1 MDDMTEAMQSET
13 DKARDKE
20 RLKSEIA
27 DLKRDLAAI
36 TKTLSDKGIEFLDN
50 LSDDESS
57 TFDEIKERGARA
69 ASALGHQARKIADT
83 PTQNSVSTLMI
94 IAGLG
99 VIIGMLAR

>member
-1 MDDMTEAMQSET
+1 MDDMTEAMQSEA
-13 DKARDKE
+13 DKAL
-20 RLKSEIA
+20 LKSQIA

-36 TKTLSDKGIEFLDN
+36 TKTLSEKGIEILDDFA
-50 LSDDESS
+50 DDRS
-57 TFDEIKERGARA
+57 TFDEIKDQGRRA
-69 ASALGHQARKIADT
+69 AIGLGRQARKIADT

>member
-1 MDDMTEAMQSET
+1 MDDMTEAMQGEA
-13 DKARDKE
+13 DKAL
-20 RLKSEIA
+20 LKSQIA

-36 TKTLSDKGIEFLDN
+36 TKTLSEKGIEILDDFA
-50 LSDDESS
+50 DDDRS
-57 TFDEIKERGARA
+57 TFDEIKDQGRRA
-69 ASALGHQARKIADT
+69 AIGLGRQARKIADT

>member
-1 MDDMTEAMQSET
+1 MDDMTEAMQGET
-13 DKARDKE
+13 DKEKLR
-20 RLKSEIA
+20 SEIA

-36 TKTLSDKGIEFLDN
+36 TQTLSDRGIELLDN
-50 LSDDESS
+50 LSDDDESS

-69 ASALGHQARKIADT
+69 ASALGHRAQKIANT
-83 PTQNSVSTLMI
+83 QTQNSVSTLMI